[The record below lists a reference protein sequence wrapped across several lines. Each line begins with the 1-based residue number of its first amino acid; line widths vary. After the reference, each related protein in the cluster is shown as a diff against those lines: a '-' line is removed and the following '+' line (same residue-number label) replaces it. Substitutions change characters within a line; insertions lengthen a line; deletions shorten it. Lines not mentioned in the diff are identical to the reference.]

1 MLADSVA
8 EFGALVGDPARARM
22 LVALFDSVEMR
33 ATDLARSAGV
43 SAQTTSFHLNKLC
56 EAGILVRAKRGRWR
70 VYSLAGPEVAG
81 AIEAVIAITP
91 VPRKTSPAR
100 DLTSIALARTCYD
113 HLAGRLGVALAD
125 ALQRCGWLDVADAEY
140 AVTAKGEEAFLALGV
155 DVAAARGVRR
165 QFAKRCL
172 DWTERRYHVAGALG
186 AAIAAALRRRKWIVP
201 VKASRVLHITSDG
214 YRGLRTT
221 LGVTL

>member
-22 LVALFDSVEMR
+22 LVALFDTVEMR

-91 VPRKTSPAR
+91 VPRKLPPSR
-100 DLTSIALARTCYD
+100 DLSSIALARTCYD
-113 HLAGRLGVALAD
+113 HLAGRLGVSLAE
-125 ALQRCGWLDVADAEY
+125 ALQRHDWLDVADAEF
-140 AVTAKGEEAFLALGV
+140 AVTPKGEEGFLTLGI
-155 DVAAARGVRR
+155 DVAAVRAVRR

-186 AAIAAALRRRKWIVP
+186 AAIATALRRRKWIVP
-201 VKASRVLHITSDG
+201 LKDSRVLHITSDG
-214 YRGLRTT
+214 YRGLRKAF
-221 LGVTL
+221 GVTL